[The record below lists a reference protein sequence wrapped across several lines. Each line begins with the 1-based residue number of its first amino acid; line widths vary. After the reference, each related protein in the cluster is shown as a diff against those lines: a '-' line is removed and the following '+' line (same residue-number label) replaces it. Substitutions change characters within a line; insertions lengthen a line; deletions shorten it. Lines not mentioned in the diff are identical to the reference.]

1 MDGGLCYGVALR
13 LFGLRIC
20 IIKLISL
27 YLCYK
32 IGDFMSD
39 FITAICDFED
49 DDARPLSER
58 VNDADFDEAAWL
70 AQATEDARAEGFADP
85 ERVARNYLY
94 TLRHPF
100 EERVPLEDVLAKLRA
115 TYGI

>member
-1 MDGGLCYGVALR
+1 LCH
-13 LFGLRIC
+13 RID
-20 IIKLISL
+20 
-27 YLCYK
+27 
-32 IGDFMSD
+32 DFMSD

-70 AQATEDARAEGFADP
+70 AQATEDARAEGFSDP

-100 EERVPLEDVLAKLRA
+100 EERVPLEDVLAKYSKDCA
-115 TYGI
+115 M

>member
-1 MDGGLCYGVALR
+1 
-13 LFGLRIC
+13 
-20 IIKLISL
+20 
-27 YLCYK
+27 
-32 IGDFMSD
+32 MSD

-70 AQATEDARAEGFADP
+70 AQATEDARAEGFSDP

-100 EERVPLEDVLAKLRA
+100 EERVPLEDVFAEFGL
-115 TYGI
+115 

>member
-1 MDGGLCYGVALR
+1 MILKMMMLV
-13 LFGLRIC
+13 LF
-20 IIKLISL
+20 
-27 YLCYK
+27 
-32 IGDFMSD
+32 
-39 FITAICDFED
+39 
-49 DDARPLSER
+49 SER

>member
-13 LFGLRIC
+13 LFGLMIC

-32 IGDFMSD
+32 IGD

-70 AQATEDARAEGFADP
+70 AQATEDARAEGFDNP
-85 ERVARNYLY
+85 REVAISCL
-94 TLRHPF
+94 
-100 EERVPLEDVLAKLRA
+100 DVLRKRPMKTIPLSEFLSKYRSE
-115 TYGI
+115 

>member
-1 MDGGLCYGVALR
+1 MGEFV
-13 LFGLRIC
+13 
-20 IIKLISL
+20 K
-27 YLCYK
+27 
-32 IGDFMSD
+32 
-39 FITAICDFED
+39 AICDLD
-49 DDARPLSER
+49 DDLRPLSER

-94 TLRHPF
+94 TLCHPF

>member
-1 MDGGLCYGVALR
+1 MDGGLCYGAALR

-70 AQATEDARAEGFADP
+70 AQATEDARAEGFANP
-85 ERVARNYLY
+85 REVAVSCL
-94 TLRHPF
+94 
-100 EERVPLEDVLAKLRA
+100 DVLRKRPMKTITLSEFLSKYRSE
-115 TYGI
+115 

>member
-1 MDGGLCYGVALR
+1 MILKMMMMLV
-13 LFGLRIC
+13 LF
-20 IIKLISL
+20 
-27 YLCYK
+27 
-32 IGDFMSD
+32 
-39 FITAICDFED
+39 
-49 DDARPLSER
+49 SER

-70 AQATEDARAEGFADP
+70 AQATEDACAEGFSDP

-100 EERVPLEDVLAKLRA
+100 EERVPLEDVLAELRA